1 MQEQERSRRSSS
13 AGGEDLAGRLDRL
26 SRSDAERVLERAI
39 RLQSQRQPGEA
50 FTPEQIK
57 RIAAELG
64 IEGALVDR
72 AMREQVT
79 EAPPAR
85 SGIFGPERLVD
96 RVTVR
101 GSAEEVEDSI
111 HGWLEREEGLRPVA
125 RVNDGLRWEP
135 DRHWT
140 TSTRLAFGSHS
151 TKALRGMPE
160 VVHRRTTLADEEQ
173 LVELEVETGRI
184 RITALGLGAGLGVV
198 GIGGGIATAFG
209 VAGGNDVAQ
218 FAAVAVP
225 MLAVAGGT
233 ALITARAWAS
243 SVRRGVSRALYGIA
257 HPELHRRSSRR
268 RNYGEKRK
276 RRSGFQRLVDEVADA
291 LDDLLD

>member
-1 MQEQERSRRSSS
+1 MQEQERPRRSSP

-26 SRSDAERVLERAI
+26 SRVDAERVLERAI
-39 RLQSQRQPGEA
+39 RLQTQRQRGEA

-64 IEGALVDR
+64 VDGALVDR
-72 AMREQVT
+72 AMREQIT

-85 SGIFGPERLVD
+85 SGILGPDLLVD
-96 RVTVR
+96 RITVR
-101 GSAEEVEDSI
+101 GSAEEVDDSI
-111 HGWLEREEGLRPVA
+111 LGWLEREEGLRPVA
-125 RVNDGLRWEP
+125 RVHDGMRWEP

-140 TSTRLAFGSHS
+140 TSTRLAFGSQS

-160 VVHRRTTLADEEQ
+160 VVHRRTPLADEEQ

-184 RITALGLGAGLGVV
+184 RMTALGLGAGLGIA
-198 GIGGGIATAFG
+198 GIGGGVATAFG

-233 ALITARAWAS
+233 ALITARAWANS
-243 SVRRGVSRALYGIA
+243 IRRGISRALYGIA

-268 RNYGEKRK
+268 RDYGEKRR

-291 LDDLLD
+291 LDDIFD

>member
-1 MQEQERSRRSSS
+1 
-13 AGGEDLAGRLDRL
+13 
-26 SRSDAERVLERAI
+26 
-39 RLQSQRQPGEA
+39 
-50 FTPEQIK
+50 
-57 RIAAELG
+57 
-64 IEGALVDR
+64 
-72 AMREQVT
+72 MREQIT
-79 EAPPAR
+79 EAPQVR
-85 SGIFGPERLVD
+85 SGILGPDRLVD

-101 GSAEEVEDSI
+101 GSAEEVDDSI

-125 RVNDGLRWEP
+125 RVDDGLRWEP

-140 TSTRLAFGSHS
+140 TSTRLAFGSQS

-160 VVHRRTTLADEEQ
+160 VIHRRTPLADEEQ
-173 LVELEVETGRI
+173 IVELEVATDRI
-184 RITALGLGAGLGVV
+184 RTTALGLGAGLSVA

-209 VAGGNDVAQ
+209 VAGGSDLAQ

-233 ALITARAWAS
+233 ALITARAWTS
-243 SVRRGVSRALYGIA
+243 SIRRGISRALYGIA

-268 RNYGEKRK
+268 RNYAEKRR

-291 LDDLLD
+291 LDDLFD

>member
-1 MQEQERSRRSSS
+1 MQEQERPRRRPP

-26 SRSDAERVLERAI
+26 SRVDAERVLERAI
-39 RLQSQRQPGEA
+39 RLQAQGQREA
-50 FTPEQIK
+50 FTPEQLK

-64 IEGALVDR
+64 VDSALVDR
-72 AMREQVT
+72 AMREHVT
-79 EAPPAR
+79 EAPPVR
-85 SGIFGPERLVD
+85 SGILGPDRLVD
-96 RVTVR
+96 RITVR
-101 GSAEEVEDSI
+101 GSADEVDESI
-111 HGWLEREEGLRPVA
+111 LRWLEREEGLRPMA
-125 RVNDGLRWEP
+125 RIDGGIRWEP

-160 VVHRRTTLADEEQ
+160 VVHRRTQLAGEEH

-184 RITALGLGAGLGVV
+184 RVTALGLGAGLGIAGV
-198 GIGGGIATAFG
+198 GGGVATAFG
-209 VAGGNDVAQ
+209 VAGGNDIAQ
-218 FAAVAVP
+218 FASVAVP

-233 ALITARAWAS
+233 ALITARAWTNS
-243 SVRRGVSRALYGIA
+243 IRRGISRALYGIA

-268 RNYGEKRK
+268 RGYGEKRR

-291 LDDLLD
+291 LDDIFD